1 MWNHVQVAD
10 ESLRVQ
16 EEFTYEI
23 LQQTVKL

>member
-10 ESLRVQ
+10 QSLRVQ